1 MNKET
6 RAVLGLLIRQIQ
18 EVLEEDGESKVLTVA
33 NLEALLQSWVNANGL
48 HPENVITIDVAKI
61 PDDYITIGKGLVAK
75 KERDGSI
82 LFAEIEEEDKDD

>member
-1 MNKET
+1 MNIEA
-6 RAVLGLLIRQIQ
+6 RAVLEILIKEVQ
-18 EVLEEDGESKVLTVA
+18 EVLKEDGESRVLMVA
-33 NLEALLQSWVNANGL
+33 NLEALLQSWVKANDL

-82 LFAEIEEEDKDD
+82 LIAEIEEKEK